1 MKNKIIVTEEKT
13 NFKINLL
20 DAFTHTNAKDIEL
33 ILYHDNIREVISSHG
48 ELQGYIS
55 QTFKN
60 FLFNFATS
68 DKELTLGQMATFL
81 YQSWVDFLNANN
93 DNLWKMYNTLIID
106 YEPLNNYNKNSS
118 ITTEFIGKENETVE
132 MSGTEKNKTSFIGSE
147 KNKNIKSGSL
157 TQDNPELTSTNS
169 VMNEET
175 NLFFAKDRNSVNANT
190 TTTSYNSITD
200 DNTTSF
206 DNRENNETKSFENR
220 VDKNTKD
227 FENRKNIVTEKISGN
242 IGVTTSQEML
252 ESEMLL
258 RIKWNLMKFVV
269 DNFVYLN
276 CTPE

>member
-60 FLFNFATS
+60 FLFNFAAS

-81 YQSWVDFLNANN
+81 YQSWVDFLNTNN
-93 DNLWKMYNTLIID
+93 DNLWKMYNTLITD
-106 YEPLNNYNKNSS
+106 YEPLNNYDKNST
-118 ITTEFIGKENETVE
+118 ITTEFIGKENETLE
-132 MSGTEKNKTSFIGSE
+132 MSGTENNKTSFIGSE
-147 KNKNIKSGSL
+147 KNKNVKSGSL
-157 TQDNPELTSTNS
+157 TQDNPELTTTNS
-169 VMNEET
+169 VMNEEA

-227 FENRKNIVTEKISGN
+227 FENRKNVVTEKTSGN